1 MQNKARKTELFN
13 QIQILKQGKGH
24 MCDSQPIQR
33 KQGKLQK
40 FIKASQ
46 MAIEKEG
53 NEPIQYKYKSKPTQ
67 TIQGKLKLA
76 EITLQ

>member
-1 MQNKARKTELFN
+1 MEGWPFKAHHPPKVNKEELQNKARKTELFN

-53 NEPIQYKYKSKPTQ
+53 NEPIQYKY
-67 TIQGKLKLA
+67 
-76 EITLQ
+76 